1 MLSRKE
7 TIANV
12 SAGADKLLNIR
23 SPANLPKGL
32 TYVETIPSAKADK
45 SANIIVDQS
54 SNLETEIRRRS
65 DFPLERK
72 VFQVPVPPKAQKP
85 LKTKI
90 QPTSQPKPKSK
101 PKPELMA
108 SVKKTVPV
116 KRRASRVGD
125 EDAAQYSQLKDLWDE
140 REDIEREKTEISHLQ
155 ADRKREED
163 SDKRRMAE
171 LSTRE
176 RILDRDEG
184 RLLEGKSARWLLAY
198 QRRHTKE

>member
-1 MLSRKE
+1 MLSCKA

-23 SPANLPKGL
+23 SPAKVPNGL

-45 SANIIVDQS
+45 SANLIVDQS
-54 SNLETEIRRRS
+54 SNLETEIRRWS
-65 DFPLERK
+65 EFPPERK
-72 VFQVPVPPKAQKP
+72 VFQVPAPPKAQKP
-85 LKTKI
+85 VKTKI
-90 QPTSQPKPKSK
+90 QPASQPKPKSK

-140 REDIEREKTEISHLQ
+140 REDIEREKTEISHRQ
-155 ADRKREED
+155 AERKREED
-163 SDKRRMAE
+163 SDKRRMAA

-198 QRRHTKE
+198 QRGHTKE